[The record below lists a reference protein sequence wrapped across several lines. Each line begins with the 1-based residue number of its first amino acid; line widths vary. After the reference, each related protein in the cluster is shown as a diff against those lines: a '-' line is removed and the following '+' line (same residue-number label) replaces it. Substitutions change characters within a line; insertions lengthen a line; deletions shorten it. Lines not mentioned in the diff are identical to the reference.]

1 MNDTWKAARVGLMVV
16 IGTFVAIAVYR
27 YVDERS
33 GENEGYTVYALFDD
47 VQGLI
52 PKSRVLI
59 AGISVGYIDTI
70 RLEGNR
76 ARVDIVMD
84 EGIELHEDARVAM
97 RSASLLG
104 EKLLV
109 IYPGSVTE
117 PLIPDG
123 GQILLAQE
131 PTSMDAILT
140 TVSEIATN
148 IRDVS
153 AQMQRSFGTDEAGD
167 RMQSALLNLR
177 EALEA
182 VNRTI
187 QANEAVVGN
196 TLRNV
201 EDATEAAGPRLIRIL
216 DNVESATRNLD
227 QVIDE
232 RRPDIDRALG
242 ESDDTVASIH
252 RASEELER
260 VLADVRQV
268 SDRTA
273 RGEGTIGRLTSDETL
288 IDEVEGIAEGI
299 GGILGGIG
307 RLQTIL
313 EIRSEFNMLAN
324 TFKTYFSL
332 RLQPRESRYFLIQV
346 VDDPRGSERTRR
358 ETVFQNPA
366 GEDDPPVYTRT
377 TITRSDALR
386 FTIMLAKRVSFATF
400 RVGIMESTGGL
411 GLDLHILDD
420 RFELNIDAFAIG
432 VQALPRLRARLNFEL
447 VNRFWLVAG
456 VDDALNGTRD
466 VFLGLMLRFN
476 DDDLKGILPFAGGLA
491 P

>member
-1 MNDTWKAARVGLMVV
+1 MQETWKAARVGLMVIV
-16 IGTFVAIAVYR
+16 GTFVAIAVYR

-33 GENEGYTVYALFDD
+33 GANDGYTVYAMFDD

-59 AGISVGYIDTI
+59 AGIPVGYIDTI
-70 RLEGNR
+70 RLDGHR
-76 ARVDIVMD
+76 ARVDIRINSDVV
-84 EGIELHEDARVAM
+84 LYEDARIAM

-109 IYPGSVTE
+109 INPGSVTE
-117 PLIPDG
+117 PEIPDG
-123 GQILLAQE
+123 GQILEARE
-131 PTSMDAILT
+131 PTSMDAILE

-148 IRDVS
+148 VRDVS
-153 AQMQRSFGTDEAGD
+153 VQMQRSFGTDEAGE
-167 RMQSALLNLR
+167 RMQNALLNLS

-187 QANEAVVGN
+187 QSNEAVVGN

-201 EDATEAAGPRLIRIL
+201 ENATEAAGPRLIRIL
-216 DNVESATRNLD
+216 DNVESATRNLE

-232 RRPDIDRALG
+232 RRPDIDRAVG
-242 ESDDTVASIH
+242 EADDTVASIH

-268 SDRTA
+268 TDRTA
-273 RGEGTIGRLTSDETL
+273 RGEGTVGRLTNDETL
-288 IDEVEGIAEGI
+288 IDEVEGITEGLGDI
-299 GGILGGIG
+299 IGGIG

-313 EIRSEFNMLAN
+313 EIRSEYNMLAN

-346 VDDPRGSERTRR
+346 VDDPRGSESTRR

-366 GEDDPPVYTRT
+366 GSEDPPVYTRT

-386 FTIMLAKRVSFATF
+386 FTIMLAKRVSVATF

-411 GLDLHILDD
+411 GLDLHLLDD
-420 RFELNIDAFAIG
+420 RFEFNLDAFAIG

-476 DDDLKGILPFAGGLA
+476 DDDLKSILPFAGGLT